1 MKMTTQEI
9 LALIE
14 SEANKAGKALEKAKA
29 ERDAAQMEVD
39 AAWKAQLNC
48 TGSEYKELSMKTA
61 SLEGALT
68 YYQEQYKYFDG
79 KKDAVDWLLNVIRWH
94 VGDTEEN
101 ALTEAL
107 A

>member
-29 ERDAAQMEVD
+29 ERDAAQMKVD
-39 AAWKAQLNC
+39 AAWQAQLNC
-48 TGSEYKELSMKTA
+48 NSSEYKELSIETA
-61 SLEGALT
+61 RCEGALT
-68 YYQEQYKYFDG
+68 YYQEQYKYCDG
-79 KKDAVDWLLNVIRWH
+79 KKDAIDWLLTVIRWH
-94 VGDTEEN
+94 IGDTEEVE
-101 ALTEAL
+101 LSEAL